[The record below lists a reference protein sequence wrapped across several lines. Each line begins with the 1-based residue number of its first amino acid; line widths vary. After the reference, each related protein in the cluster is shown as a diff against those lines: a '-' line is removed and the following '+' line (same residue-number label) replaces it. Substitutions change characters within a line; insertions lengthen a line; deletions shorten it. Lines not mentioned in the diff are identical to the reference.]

1 MDVTKATFA
10 DILPEISAALQNC
23 EFVAVD
29 FEMSGINLAGQPRI
43 TYADTMQ
50 ERYAQ
55 QRVVASRFKIIQM
68 GISIVSKVEKTGSSG
83 NSASHTLVARPYNF
97 YTFAADGDDVILSLS
112 AVHFLKDHGMDF
124 NKWIRE
130 GVSYTNAAR
139 EEELIKR
146 LDSEHE
152 RDEEEIKKP
161 EGGAPERTQ
170 MNLTKPA
177 DVEFMKK
184 QMEVVK
190 AWWEESEILAGAE
203 SLSEE
208 EKSEAARRRKEL
220 TLARTNAF
228 MRRALFEAI
237 EIYYPDLITESR
249 NNQVVVLRLSAAEKA
264 ERMAAR
270 EAARQSRRLSTVGM
284 RLVFKAMSACARPL
298 VVHNGFFDLLFMM
311 AAFHKP
317 LPEKLVD
324 FKADVRACF
333 PAGVYD
339 TRLISTRED
348 LLGKSLGDKG
358 LEGLCQALVQ
368 GTPEGGVDLE
378 LAEGFEKYGG
388 SERQAFAHEAGYDA
402 YLTGAVFA
410 RMQVLVGD
418 AGLEKLKMMVF
429 SFRSMFVTN
438 LGEDRDWPVYG
449 EQGEL
454 VFHLGWEKEAGKDLK
469 DADLMK
475 LFGDRSAD
483 TWILWIDDCGAFAV
497 LQGKEGGEA
506 LRGEDVLKAL
516 PETSTVVRMTTFKDW
531 CAAKEAETEAAG
543 EPVEVGKDG
552 WEKGK
557 RLRVA

>member
-1 MDVTKATFA
+1 M
-10 DILPEISAALQNC
+10 
-23 EFVAVD
+23 
-29 FEMSGINLAGQPRI
+29 
-43 TYADTMQ
+43 
-50 ERYAQ
+50 
-55 QRVVASRFKIIQM
+55 
-68 GISIVSKVEKTGSSG
+68 
-83 NSASHTLVARPYNF
+83 
-97 YTFAADGDDVILSLS
+97 
-112 AVHFLKDHGMDF
+112 
-124 NKWIRE
+124 
-130 GVSYTNAAR
+130 
-139 EEELIKR
+139 
-146 LDSEHE
+146 
-152 RDEEEIKKP
+152 
-161 EGGAPERTQ
+161 
-170 MNLTKPA
+170 
-177 DVEFMKK
+177 
-184 QMEVVK
+184 
-190 AWWEESEILAGAE
+190 
-203 SLSEE
+203 
-208 EKSEAARRRKEL
+208 
-220 TLARTNAF
+220 
-228 MRRALFEAI
+228 
-237 EIYYPDLITESR
+237 
-249 NNQVVVLRLSAAEKA
+249 
-264 ERMAAR
+264 
-270 EAARQSRRLSTVGM
+270 
-284 RLVFKAMSACARPL
+284 
-298 VVHNGFFDLLFMM
+298 
-311 AAFHKP
+311 
-317 LPEKLVD
+317 
-324 FKADVRACF
+324 
-333 PAGVYD
+333 
-339 TRLISTRED
+339 
-348 LLGKSLGDKG
+348 GKSLGDKG

-497 LQGKEGGEA
+497 LQGKKGEEA